1 MTHRSCS
8 TKQIGLLL
16 QEAALVSPAQIEVAL
31 LDQSI
36 YTDLRLGEIL
46 ALRGWVKQETADFF
60 AECWSAEIDLDQDYP
75 LGYYLK
81 SAALLDEQQVQ
92 DILKEQPNLGL
103 RFGAIAV
110 LKGWVRQETL
120 NFFLDHL
127 SPHHKEASAFVD
139 HRRTVPPQRISKISK
154 VTYPSIQ
161 SPSHRQADRLPSNK
175 YASASFFSENNL
187 HIGEAQIIV
196 PTDQEINDYLAQE
209 PESNPA
215 QFDWET

>member
-60 AECWSAEIDLDQDYP
+60 AECWSAEIDLEQDYP

-127 SPHHKEASAFVD
+127 SPKQKEVSAFVD
-139 HRRTVPPQRISKISK
+139 RRHTVPPQRISKISK
-154 VTYPSIQ
+154 VTRPPIQ
-161 SPSHRQADRLPSNK
+161 SPSHRQVDQLPSNK
-175 YASASFFSENNL
+175 YATASFFNENNL
-187 HIGEAQIIV
+187 HIGEAQIII
-196 PTDQEINDYLAQE
+196 PTNQETSYDLAQE
-209 PESNPA
+209 LKSDPSL
-215 QFDWET
+215 